1 MKRKVADEK
10 MEIEKTVLDTLSKKT
25 VIGDEIYNTDKD
37 ENLLQNGMDS
47 FQMMNSIVEIEKE
60 LNFIFSDEDLL
71 TANFSTI
78 NAIIET
84 INNVLRSDMDE

>member
-1 MKRKVADEK
+1 

>member
-84 INNVLRSDMDE
+84 INDVLRSDMDE

>member
-1 MKRKVADEK
+1 

-84 INNVLRSDMDE
+84 INDVLRSDMDE